1 MPSVRAQSSGKPRA
15 RYAFEAMSN
24 QPVTPPLAVPL
35 VTLTTDFGTRDPY
48 VAAMKGVLLDRCPQL
63 RLVDLSHE
71 IGPQDVLEAAIFLAG
86 ALPTFPAGS
95 VHLAVVDPGV
105 GSERRAIAVRT
116 GGQTVVC
123 PDNGLLTLFAREH
136 PIEAAHE
143 ITNPAFM
150 RADISATFHGRDLF
164 APAAARLACGAP
176 LSEAG
181 PALKG
186 GIVTIDVPEA
196 RRDGDEIRGEVL
208 RIDRYGNAITN
219 VTLTLLDRGIIAEVR
234 AGEARL
240 RALHRTYADVALG
253 EPLALF
259 ESNGYL
265 AIAVNGGDAGATLD
279 LARGTAVTVTIG
291 GAG

>member
-15 RYAFEAMSN
+15 RYAFEVISN
-24 QPVTPPLAVPL
+24 QPATPPLAVPL

-48 VAAMKGVLLDRCPQL
+48 AAAIKGVMLGLCPQL

-86 ALPTFPAGS
+86 ALPAFPAGS

-105 GSERRAIAVRT
+105 GSERRAIAVRA

-123 PDNGLLTLFAREH
+123 PDNGLLTLFTREH

-150 RADISATFHGRDLF
+150 RADLSATFHGRDLF

-181 PALKG
+181 PAIEG

-196 RRDGDEIRGEVL
+196 RREGETVHGEVL
-208 RIDRYGNAITN
+208 RIDRFGNAITN
-219 VTLTLLDRGIIAEVR
+219 VQRALLDGATVTEVR
-234 AGEARL
+234 AGKARL
-240 RALHRTYADVALG
+240 RALRRTYADVALG

-265 AIAVNGGDAGATLD
+265 AIAVNGGDAGATLN
-279 LARGTAVTVTIG
+279 LARGTAVTVTIEG
-291 GAG
+291 SG